1 MNRMTRNEAAK
12 YLGVSS
18 QTISNLIK
26 RNVLFEIKDNVSKM
40 IFVNAEDVV
49 RYKSSYKVISAEEK
63 NDRPSKEKSKRRNGG
78 D

>member
-49 RYKSSYKVISAEEK
+49 RYKSLYKVISAEEK
-63 NDRPSKEKSKRRNGG
+63 MIDHLKKSLK
-78 D
+78 DE

>member
-49 RYKSSYKVISAEEK
+49 RYKSSYNVISAEEK
-63 NDRPSKEKSKRRNGG
+63 
-78 D
+78 

>member
-1 MNRMTRNEAAK
+1 MTRNEAAK

-40 IFVNAEDVV
+40 IFVNEEDVV
-49 RYKSSYKVISAEEK
+49 
-63 NDRPSKEKSKRRNGG
+63 
-78 D
+78 